1 MDTLDTEAM
10 VQRFQERAA
19 AVSNRGTPPLTGT
32 ARKAYVQ
39 QAELDYLDYAMIGDA
54 EISLDGGIL
63 TVDLRPAI
71 CDAAIRGVGHLE
83 RETQVAMENIAK
95 ALQTDGN
102 KITPKMLDSKSDLQ
116 DLIDGAE
123 MFRVVDTV
131 DAIEGNAPGF
141 PIENTAP
148 GFSLTHGYLL

>member
-19 AVSNRGTPPLTGT
+19 AVSNRGTPPLTGA

-95 ALQTDGN
+95 ALPTDGN